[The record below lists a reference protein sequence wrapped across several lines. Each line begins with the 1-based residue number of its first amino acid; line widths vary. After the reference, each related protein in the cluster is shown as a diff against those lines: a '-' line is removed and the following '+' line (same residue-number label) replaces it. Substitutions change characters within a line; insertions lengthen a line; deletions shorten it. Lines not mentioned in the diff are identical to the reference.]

1 MDKSKYMLIF
11 DDINIFSTQ
20 RERDDDKDYTDCP
33 VNFIN
38 HIFSSH

>member
-20 RERDDDKDYTDCP
+20 RERDDKDYTDCP
-33 VNFIN
+33 LNFIN